1 MNDHLAKPVTPTTPV
16 PGPGALVAGRQPPAR
31 PLRSKP
37 RRPPGRPEPGSPPAI
52 AGLDTTEGLRST
64 RGQLPRY
71 LRLLD
76 RFACSYQGSATG
88 LRAQLAEG
96 RLDEIRLLAE
106 GLPEQRGPLG
116 ASQLAA
122 CAAQLEQSL
131 QHPAPDHTLNTQ
143 VEALAGESWNASLAA
158 ITTATGPLGPSPA
171 ALRDFI
177 AELGTPRG
185 QRRPRR
191 LGVAR
196 QGTLAGEH
204 LRPDRPADQH
214 RHRTLRIRGSRG
226 TADDHRGRTSGARQS
241 GRGLRG
247 PAPRGLSPAASIM
260 AGSSGRP
267 AAGNQAAA

>member
-1 MNDHLAKPVTPTTPV
+1 MRLPRHRDGLLAKPVTPTTLYQ
-16 PGPGALVAGRQPPAR
+16 ALARWLPSASPRPAAA
-31 PLRSKP
+31 PETAPATGTS
-37 RRPPGRPEPGSPPAI
+37 EPGSPPAI

-76 RFACSYQGSATG
+76 RFARSYQGSATG

-106 GLPEQRGPLG
+106 GLRSSAGPLG

-143 VEALAGESWNASLAA
+143 VEALAGELERLLAA

-177 AELGTPRG
+177 AELGTLLAGNDVRAASEWRDKGHWLESISGPT
-185 QRRPRR
+185 
-191 LGVAR
+191 AR
-196 QGTLAGEH
+196 Q
-204 LRPDRPADQH
+204 
-214 RHRTLRIRGSRG
+214 IS
-226 TADDHRGRTSGARQS
+226 TAIE
-241 GRGLRG
+241 LFEFEE
-247 PAPRGLSPAASIM
+247 
-260 AGSSGRP
+260 
-267 AAGNQAAA
+267 AAALLTTIVAEHPELGKADEDYEAQLPAG

>member
-1 MNDHLAKPVTPTTPV
+1 MGIKMARQHWPPLCGQLLRAPCLPASPPTPCCPAPVR
-16 PGPGALVAGRQPPAR
+16 VAVLPPASER
-31 PLRSKP
+31 
-37 RRPPGRPEPGSPPAI
+37 SPPAI

-76 RFACSYQGSATG
+76 RFARSYQGSATG

-106 GLPEQRGPLG
+106 GLRSSAGPLG

-143 VEALAGESWNASLAA
+143 VEALAGELERLLAA
-158 ITTATGPLGPSPA
+158 ITTATGPPGPSPA

-177 AELGTPRG
+177 AELGT
-185 QRRPRR
+185 
-191 LGVAR
+191 L
-196 QGTLAGEH
+196 LAGNDVRAASLWRE
-204 LRPDRPADQH
+204 
-214 RHRTLRIRGSRG
+214 RGS
-226 TADDHRGRTSGARQS
+226 Q
-241 GRGLRG
+241 LEEV
-247 PAPRGLSPAASIM
+247 
-260 AGSSGRP
+260 AGP
-267 AAGNQAAA
+267 AAGQITQAIALFEFEEAAALLAGLVAAHPDLGETSRSNA